1 MPLVPVLV
9 TKFTHKTPTE
19 PPPTAIS
26 HTTALAS
33 LACGTVASDECRSS
47 PSNPAGHSVPRVCV
61 FGRKDSGVSW

>member
-61 FGRKDSGVSW
+61 PSGKGLGVS